1 MMKEIR
7 IAVLDQ
13 MDQVLSYM
21 DNTGPKSLHYY
32 DDELHEYLQG
42 SAYTYNFTCDACHE
56 DSQYIVEGNKI
67 SFRDEEQQKDYY
79 LNIVHVEKDEQEIRA
94 ECYGLLFELLN
105 EEKEAY
111 AAAQAMTFAQYYAVF
126 DPEGSTVLGLNEV
139 SDRSIKHEWTG
150 TETLLAR
157 LYSLANAF
165 SAEIEFITEL
175 NDDYSLKRVVVNV
188 YREHSDDY
196 QGIGRARTD
205 ITLRYGKEVTGI
217 TKTSDI
223 TELYTAIR
231 PTGKDGLQITDL
243 VKTEYDENG
252 NVEFQSSAG
261 NNAILAVQAR
271 DRFPSNLTRLDDG
284 YIMRIWSYE
293 TDNVEM
299 LYGQALAEL
308 KKLCEPQV
316 SYEVEGYFDTAIGDT
331 VNIVDEAYNPTL
343 YLNARVTEQ
352 IRSFTDPTQNK
363 TTFSNFRELQ
373 SQIDP
378 EILSR
383 VQALVDA
390 NRTYTCSI
398 ITDNGIIFKNSV
410 GSTTLTASVMDA
422 GVDLTD
428 SMVIDW
434 SKDGTSIRTS
444 KSVTVQAA
452 DIDGKAVYRYEAY
465 DADGALRGV
474 CEVTISN
481 VDDGE
486 QGPTGP
492 QGEQGPQGEK
502 GEKGDKGDKGDQGE
516 RGLQGLQ
523 GEKGDQGIPGP
534 AGEDGADGKTSY
546 THIAYSNSADGQTDF
561 SVSDSNRDYIGM
573 YVDFTATDSADPA
586 DYAWSKIKGADGAQ
600 GTPGKAGA
608 DGKTPYLHI
617 AYANSADGSTGFSTT
632 DSESKL
638 YIGQYTDYTAA
649 DSTDPD
655 DYAWTRIKGETGETG
670 AQGEKG
676 EKGDTG
682 PQGATGPK
690 GDTGDTGPKGD
701 KGDAG
706 TGVSNVDVQYYKSTS
721 STSLSGG
728 SWSTTNP
735 GWENGKYIWSKTV
748 VTYTSGT
755 TEESTP
761 VCITGAKGS
770 TGATGETGATGADGA
785 DGKGVKSIVEQYY
798 KSTSATS
805 LSGGS
810 WSATYPGW
818 ENGKYI
824 WTRSIITYTDNSTTT
839 TTAVCVTGQKGD
851 TGATGA
857 KGDKGDTGATG
868 PTGPKGDKGDTGEAG
883 VGIKSITEYYAVSSS
898 NSTAPT
904 SWGTSVPTMTTTDKY
919 LWNYE
924 RITYTN
930 NTTSDSAKRVI
941 GAYGNTGATGAKGDK
956 GDTGSTGATGPKGD
970 TGATGNG
977 IKSITNYYLAT
988 TAASGVTTSTSG
1000 WTTSVQTITT
1010 SKKYL
1015 WNYEK
1020 ITYTNGSTTNTTPH
1034 IIGVYGN
1041 TGATGPQGPK
1051 GDKGATGA
1059 TGQDGLPGSAVNLLK
1074 ASNTQKTST
1083 AYMIG
1088 TWDMTRAPKPGE
1100 KWTLIA
1106 ELSYNNN
1113 NANGRVDWYVGQTS
1127 SMVATF
1133 FKTKNSRQ
1141 VVVLHG
1147 TGKTNEIV
1155 GNWVRLYNYPSGS
1168 QVTATVYWICMYEGH
1183 VNPPVSWTPSS
1194 VELKGDKGETGPQ
1207 GPKGDTGAQGP
1218 KGDDGAAGEDG
1229 QMLYATC
1236 ETASATVA
1244 KVATLA
1250 AGTLTLK
1257 AGATVAVRFTYA
1269 NTASSPTLN
1278 VAGTGAKAIYT
1289 QGVRYAYWRANQTV
1303 VFTYDG
1309 SYWRVASEPVY
1320 ANTVTVGNPTAQN
1333 VYIDA
1338 DSIDI
1343 RKGSDALASFKQDE
1357 ISLGKW
1363 GSNTQAGDKASIK
1376 LFGNSGAI
1384 ELEIGGTRDVMRI
1397 GSGEMELKGYNAYI
1411 QIGREVNVY
1420 APDLILHTETEDISI
1435 SDLNRKT
1442 KWKLLSNT
1450 LGSTAVSLPGNYE
1463 ELLVLAIADSTD
1475 NYSKY
1480 SITIPHEI
1488 LSAQQETHRFKA
1500 GSYASANYNS
1510 EVLIGASEDAIRL
1523 LSFYISGNNRVDTC
1537 AMRVYYR

>member
-13 MDQVLSYM
+13 MDQVLGYM

-42 SAYTYNFTCDACHE
+42 SAYTYNFTCDATHE

-111 AAAQAMTFAQYYAVF
+111 AASQAMTFAQYYAVF

-139 SDRSIKHEWTG
+139 SDKSIKHEWTG

-271 DRFPSNLTRLDDG
+271 DRFPSNLTRLEDG
-284 YIMRIWSYE
+284 YIMRVWSYE

-378 EILSR
+378 ELLSR

-434 SKDGTSIRTS
+434 SKDGTSIGTS

-465 DADGALRGV
+465 DADGVLRGV

-502 GEKGDKGDKGDQGE
+502 GEKGD
-516 RGLQGLQ
+516 
-523 GEKGDQGIPGP
+523 
-534 AGEDGADGKTSY
+534 
-546 THIAYSNSADGQTDF
+546 
-561 SVSDSNRDYIGM
+561 
-573 YVDFTATDSADPA
+573 
-586 DYAWSKIKGADGAQ
+586 
-600 GTPGKAGA
+600 
-608 DGKTPYLHI
+608 
-617 AYANSADGSTGFSTT
+617 
-632 DSESKL
+632 
-638 YIGQYTDYTAA
+638 
-649 DSTDPD
+649 
-655 DYAWTRIKGETGETG
+655 
-670 AQGEKG
+670 
-676 EKGDTG
+676 TG

-701 KGDAG
+701 KGDTG
-706 TGVSNVDVQYYKSTS
+706 IGVSNVDVQYYKSTS

-904 SWGTSVPTMTTTDKY
+904 SWSTSVPTMTTTNKY

-941 GAYGNTGATGAKGDK
+941 GAYGNTGATGVKGDK

-1041 TGATGPQGPK
+1041 TGATGPQGPQ
-1051 GDKGATGA
+1051 GERGP
-1059 TGQDGLPGSAVNLLK
+1059 QGS
-1074 ASNTQKTST
+1074 
-1083 AYMIG
+1083 
-1088 TWDMTRAPKPGE
+1088 
-1100 KWTLIA
+1100 
-1106 ELSYNNN
+1106 
-1113 NANGRVDWYVGQTS
+1113 
-1127 SMVATF
+1127 
-1133 FKTKNSRQ
+1133 
-1141 VVVLHG
+1141 
-1147 TGKTNEIV
+1147 
-1155 GNWVRLYNYPSGS
+1155 
-1168 QVTATVYWICMYEGH
+1168 
-1183 VNPPVSWTPSS
+1183 
-1194 VELKGDKGETGPQ
+1194 TGPQ
-1207 GPKGDTGAQGP
+1207 GPSGS
-1218 KGDDGAAGEDG
+1218 AGEDG

-1236 ETASATVA
+1236 GTASATA
-1244 KVATLA
+1244 TKVATLA
-1250 AGTLTLK
+1250 AGKLTLK
-1257 AGATVAVRFTYA
+1257 AGATVSVRFTYA
-1269 NTASSPTLN
+1269 NTASSPTLD

-1320 ANTVTVGNPTAQN
+1320 ANTVTVGNPAAQN

-1363 GSNTQAGDKASIK
+1363 GRNTQTGDKASIK

-1411 QIGREVNVY
+1411 QIGSEVNVY
-1420 APDLILHTETEDISI
+1420 APDLILHTETEDISLLDMI
-1435 SDLNRKT
+1435 KIGAQQSYSENNWTITYRKIGINRIYFSASKTVSSIGSGANQLEAAALPFKVAFDQRLTVHLNVAGTPVGYGNFRFVP
-1442 KWKLLSNT
+1442 LSN
-1450 LGSTAVSLPGNYE
+1450 G
-1463 ELLVLAIADSTD
+1463 
-1475 NYSKY
+1475 
-1480 SITIPHEI
+1480 
-1488 LSAQQETHRFKA
+1488 LSAMYRNNTA
-1500 GSYASANYNS
+1500 YSAPVS
-1510 EVLIGASEDAIRL
+1510 MLICGELIVND
-1523 LSFYISGNNRVDTC
+1523 
-1537 AMRVYYR
+1537 

>member
-126 DPEGSTVLGLNEV
+126 DPEGSTVLGMNEV

-271 DRFPSNLTRLDDG
+271 DRFPSNLTRLEDG

-308 KKLCEPQV
+308 KKICEPQV

-378 EILSR
+378 ELLSR

-434 SKDGTSIRTS
+434 SKDGTSIGTS

-465 DADGALRGV
+465 DADGVLRGV

-492 QGEQGPQGEK
+492 QGEQGP
-502 GEKGDKGDKGDQGE
+502 
-516 RGLQGLQ
+516 
-523 GEKGDQGIPGP
+523 
-534 AGEDGADGKTSY
+534 
-546 THIAYSNSADGQTDF
+546 
-561 SVSDSNRDYIGM
+561 
-573 YVDFTATDSADPA
+573 
-586 DYAWSKIKGADGAQ
+586 
-600 GTPGKAGA
+600 
-608 DGKTPYLHI
+608 
-617 AYANSADGSTGFSTT
+617 
-632 DSESKL
+632 
-638 YIGQYTDYTAA
+638 
-649 DSTDPD
+649 
-655 DYAWTRIKGETGETG
+655 
-670 AQGEKG
+670 QGEKG

-748 VTYTSGT
+748 VTYTDGT

-770 TGATGETGATGADGA
+770 TGATGKTGAAGADGA

-904 SWGTSVPTMTTTDKY
+904 SWSTSVPTMTTTNKY

-977 IKSITNYYLAT
+977 ISSITNYYLAS
-988 TAASGVTTSTSG
+988 ASSSGVTTSTSG
-1000 WTTSVQTITT
+1000 WTTTIQSTST
-1010 SKKYL
+1010 SKRYL

-1020 ITYTNGSTTNTTPH
+1020 IAYTNGNTVNTTPV
-1034 IIGVYGN
+1034 IIGTHGA
-1041 TGATGPQGPK
+1041 TGATGPK
-1051 GDKGATGA
+1051 GDKGDTGA
-1059 TGQDGLPGSAVNLLK
+1059 T
-1074 ASNTQKTST
+1074 
-1083 AYMIG
+1083 
-1088 TWDMTRAPKPGE
+1088 
-1100 KWTLIA
+1100 
-1106 ELSYNNN
+1106 
-1113 NANGRVDWYVGQTS
+1113 
-1127 SMVATF
+1127 
-1133 FKTKNSRQ
+1133 
-1141 VVVLHG
+1141 
-1147 TGKTNEIV
+1147 
-1155 GNWVRLYNYPSGS
+1155 
-1168 QVTATVYWICMYEGH
+1168 
-1183 VNPPVSWTPSS
+1183 
-1194 VELKGDKGETGPQ
+1194 
-1207 GPKGDTGAQGP
+1207 GPKGDT
-1218 KGDDGAAGEDG
+1218 GAAGEDG
-1229 QMLYATC
+1229 QMLYATSS
-1236 ETASATVA
+1236 TAAGTAA

-1250 AGTLTLK
+1250 AGSLTLT

-1320 ANTVTVGNPTAQN
+1320 ANTVTVGNPAAQN

-1363 GSNTQAGDKASIK
+1363 GSNTQTGDKASIK

-1411 QIGREVNVY
+1411 QIGGEVNVY

-1435 SDLNRKT
+1435 SELNRKMPRTQTLT
-1442 KWKLLSNT
+1442 K
-1450 LGSTAVSLPGNYE
+1450 
-1463 ELLVLAIADSTD
+1463 D
-1475 NYSKY
+1475 
-1480 SITIPHEI
+1480 
-1488 LSAQQETHRFKA
+1488 
-1500 GSYASANYNS
+1500 
-1510 EVLIGASEDAIRL
+1510 VLIGANANVATNMGTISVPAGYKFAGVFPAGHRYVDALQVTYDKNNGNSIYAYIKSYYGASNLEDTL
-1523 LSFYISGNNRVDTC
+1523 NCTVLYLPE
-1537 AMRVYYR
+1537 

>member
-13 MDQVLSYM
+13 MDQVLGYM

-42 SAYTYNFTCDACHE
+42 SAYTYNFTCDATHE

-111 AAAQAMTFAQYYAVF
+111 AASQAMTFAQYYAVF

-139 SDRSIKHEWTG
+139 SDKSIKHEWTG

-271 DRFPSNLTRLDDG
+271 DRFPSNLTRLEDG
-284 YIMRIWSYE
+284 YIMRVWSYE

-378 EILSR
+378 ELLSR

-434 SKDGTSIRTS
+434 SKDGTSIGTS

-465 DADGALRGV
+465 DADGVLRGV

-690 GDTGDTGPKGD
+690 GEQGEKGDKGDTGPKGD

-748 VTYTSGT
+748 VTYTDGT

-770 TGATGETGATGADGA
+770 TGATGETGAAGADGA

-851 TGATGA
+851 TGATGP

-868 PTGPKGDKGDTGEAG
+868 PKGDT
-883 VGIKSITEYYAVSSS
+883 
-898 NSTAPT
+898 
-904 SWGTSVPTMTTTDKY
+904 
-919 LWNYE
+919 
-924 RITYTN
+924 
-930 NTTSDSAKRVI
+930 
-941 GAYGNTGATGAKGDK
+941 
-956 GDTGSTGATGPKGD
+956 
-970 TGATGNG
+970 
-977 IKSITNYYLAT
+977 
-988 TAASGVTTSTSG
+988 
-1000 WTTSVQTITT
+1000 
-1010 SKKYL
+1010 
-1015 WNYEK
+1015 
-1020 ITYTNGSTTNTTPH
+1020 
-1034 IIGVYGN
+1034 
-1041 TGATGPQGPK
+1041 
-1051 GDKGATGA
+1051 
-1059 TGQDGLPGSAVNLLK
+1059 
-1074 ASNTQKTST
+1074 
-1083 AYMIG
+1083 
-1088 TWDMTRAPKPGE
+1088 
-1100 KWTLIA
+1100 
-1106 ELSYNNN
+1106 
-1113 NANGRVDWYVGQTS
+1113 
-1127 SMVATF
+1127 
-1133 FKTKNSRQ
+1133 
-1141 VVVLHG
+1141 
-1147 TGKTNEIV
+1147 
-1155 GNWVRLYNYPSGS
+1155 
-1168 QVTATVYWICMYEGH
+1168 
-1183 VNPPVSWTPSS
+1183 
-1194 VELKGDKGETGPQ
+1194 
-1207 GPKGDTGAQGP
+1207 
-1218 KGDDGAAGEDG
+1218 GAAGEDG
-1229 QMLYATC
+1229 QMLYATSS
-1236 ETASATVA
+1236 TAAGTAA

-1250 AGTLTLK
+1250 AGSLALT

-1320 ANTVTVGNPTAQN
+1320 ANTVTVGNPAAQN

-1363 GSNTQAGDKASIK
+1363 GSNTQTGDKASIK

-1420 APDLILHTETEDISI
+1420 APDLILHTETEDISLLDMI
-1435 SDLNRKT
+1435 KIGAQQSYSENNWTITYRKIGINRIYFSASKTVSSIGSGANQLEAAALPFKVAFDQRLTVHLNVAGTPVGYGNFRFVP
-1442 KWKLLSNT
+1442 LSN
-1450 LGSTAVSLPGNYE
+1450 G
-1463 ELLVLAIADSTD
+1463 
-1475 NYSKY
+1475 
-1480 SITIPHEI
+1480 
-1488 LSAQQETHRFKA
+1488 LSAMYRNNTA
-1500 GSYASANYNS
+1500 YSAPVS
-1510 EVLIGASEDAIRL
+1510 MLICGELIVND
-1523 LSFYISGNNRVDTC
+1523 
-1537 AMRVYYR
+1537 

>member
-13 MDQVLSYM
+13 MDQVLGYM

-157 LYSLANAF
+157 LYSLANVF

-231 PTGKDGLQITDL
+231 PTGKDGSQITDL

-271 DRFPSNLTRLDDG
+271 DRFPSNLTRLEDG

-308 KKLCEPQV
+308 KKICEPQV

-331 VNIVDEAYNPTL
+331 VNIVDEAYNPIL

-378 EILSR
+378 ELLSR

-434 SKDGTSIRTS
+434 SKDGTSIGTS

-465 DADGALRGV
+465 DADGVLRGV

-534 AGEDGADGKTSY
+534 AGEDGEDGKTSY
-546 THIAYSNSADGQTDF
+546 THIAYANSADGQTDF

-573 YVDFTATDSADPA
+573 YVDFAATDSTDPT
-586 DYAWSKIKGADGAQ
+586 DYAWSKIKGADGSQ

-701 KGDAG
+701 KGDTG
-706 TGVSNVDVQYYKSTS
+706 IGVSNVDVQYYKSTS

-770 TGATGETGATGADGA
+770 TGATGETGAAGADGA

-818 ENGKYI
+818 ENEKYI

-851 TGATGA
+851 TGATGP

-868 PTGPKGDKGDTGEAG
+868 PKGDT
-883 VGIKSITEYYAVSSS
+883 
-898 NSTAPT
+898 
-904 SWGTSVPTMTTTDKY
+904 
-919 LWNYE
+919 
-924 RITYTN
+924 
-930 NTTSDSAKRVI
+930 
-941 GAYGNTGATGAKGDK
+941 
-956 GDTGSTGATGPKGD
+956 
-970 TGATGNG
+970 
-977 IKSITNYYLAT
+977 
-988 TAASGVTTSTSG
+988 
-1000 WTTSVQTITT
+1000 
-1010 SKKYL
+1010 
-1015 WNYEK
+1015 
-1020 ITYTNGSTTNTTPH
+1020 
-1034 IIGVYGN
+1034 
-1041 TGATGPQGPK
+1041 
-1051 GDKGATGA
+1051 
-1059 TGQDGLPGSAVNLLK
+1059 
-1074 ASNTQKTST
+1074 
-1083 AYMIG
+1083 
-1088 TWDMTRAPKPGE
+1088 
-1100 KWTLIA
+1100 
-1106 ELSYNNN
+1106 
-1113 NANGRVDWYVGQTS
+1113 
-1127 SMVATF
+1127 
-1133 FKTKNSRQ
+1133 
-1141 VVVLHG
+1141 
-1147 TGKTNEIV
+1147 
-1155 GNWVRLYNYPSGS
+1155 
-1168 QVTATVYWICMYEGH
+1168 
-1183 VNPPVSWTPSS
+1183 
-1194 VELKGDKGETGPQ
+1194 
-1207 GPKGDTGAQGP
+1207 
-1218 KGDDGAAGEDG
+1218 GAAGEDG
-1229 QMLYATC
+1229 QMLYATSS
-1236 ETASATVA
+1236 TAAGTAA

-1250 AGTLTLK
+1250 AGSLTLT

-1303 VFTYDG
+1303 VFTYDD

-1320 ANTVTVGNPTAQN
+1320 ANTVTVGNPAAQN

-1363 GSNTQAGDKASIK
+1363 GSNTQTGDKASIK

-1411 QIGREVNVY
+1411 QIGTEVNVY
-1420 APDLILHTETEDISI
+1420 APDLILHTETEDISLLDMI
-1435 SDLNRKT
+1435 KIGAQQSYSENNWTITYRKIGINRIYFSASKTVSSIGSGANQLEAAALPFKVAFDQRLTVHLNVAGTPVGYGNFRFVP
-1442 KWKLLSNT
+1442 LSN
-1450 LGSTAVSLPGNYE
+1450 G
-1463 ELLVLAIADSTD
+1463 
-1475 NYSKY
+1475 
-1480 SITIPHEI
+1480 
-1488 LSAQQETHRFKA
+1488 LSAMYRNNTA
-1500 GSYASANYNS
+1500 YSAPVS
-1510 EVLIGASEDAIRL
+1510 MLICGELIVND
-1523 LSFYISGNNRVDTC
+1523 
-1537 AMRVYYR
+1537 

>member
-13 MDQVLSYM
+13 MDQVLGYM

-42 SAYTYNFTCDACHE
+42 SAYTYNFTCDATHE

-111 AAAQAMTFAQYYAVF
+111 AASQAMTFAQYYAVF

-139 SDRSIKHEWTG
+139 SDKSIKHEWTG

-271 DRFPSNLTRLDDG
+271 DRFPSNLTRLEDG
-284 YIMRIWSYE
+284 YIMRVWSYE

-378 EILSR
+378 ELLSR

-434 SKDGTSIRTS
+434 SKDGTSIGTS

-465 DADGALRGV
+465 DADGVLRGV

-690 GDTGDTGPKGD
+690 GEQGEKGDKGDTGPKGD

-748 VTYTSGT
+748 VTYTDGT

-770 TGATGETGATGADGA
+770 TGATGETGAAGADGA

-898 NSTAPT
+898 NSTVPT
-904 SWGTSVPTMTTTDKY
+904 SWSTSVPTMTTTNKY

-1041 TGATGPQGPK
+1041 TGATGPQGPQ
-1051 GDKGATGA
+1051 GERGP
-1059 TGQDGLPGSAVNLLK
+1059 QGS
-1074 ASNTQKTST
+1074 
-1083 AYMIG
+1083 
-1088 TWDMTRAPKPGE
+1088 
-1100 KWTLIA
+1100 
-1106 ELSYNNN
+1106 
-1113 NANGRVDWYVGQTS
+1113 
-1127 SMVATF
+1127 
-1133 FKTKNSRQ
+1133 
-1141 VVVLHG
+1141 
-1147 TGKTNEIV
+1147 
-1155 GNWVRLYNYPSGS
+1155 
-1168 QVTATVYWICMYEGH
+1168 
-1183 VNPPVSWTPSS
+1183 
-1194 VELKGDKGETGPQ
+1194 TGPQ
-1207 GPKGDTGAQGP
+1207 GPSGS
-1218 KGDDGAAGEDG
+1218 AGEDG

-1236 ETASATVA
+1236 GTASATA
-1244 KVATLA
+1244 TKVATLA
-1250 AGTLTLK
+1250 AGKLTLK

-1278 VAGTGAKAIYT
+1278 VARTGAKAIYT

-1320 ANTVTVGNPTAQN
+1320 ANTVTVGNPAAQN

-1343 RKGSDALASFKQDE
+1343 RKGSDALASFKQDK

-1363 GSNTQAGDKASIK
+1363 GSNTQTGDKASIK

-1420 APDLILHTETEDISI
+1420 APDLILHTETEDISLLDMI
-1435 SDLNRKT
+1435 KIGAQQSYSENNWTITYRKIGINRIYFSASKTVSSIGSGANQLEAAALPFKVAFDQRLTVHLNVSGTPVGYGNFRFVP
-1442 KWKLLSNT
+1442 LSN
-1450 LGSTAVSLPGNYE
+1450 G
-1463 ELLVLAIADSTD
+1463 
-1475 NYSKY
+1475 
-1480 SITIPHEI
+1480 
-1488 LSAQQETHRFKA
+1488 LSAMYRNNTA
-1500 GSYASANYNS
+1500 YSAPVS
-1510 EVLIGASEDAIRL
+1510 MLICGELIVND
-1523 LSFYISGNNRVDTC
+1523 
-1537 AMRVYYR
+1537 

>member
-13 MDQVLSYM
+13 MDQVLGYM

-42 SAYTYNFTCDACHE
+42 SAYTYNFTCDATHE

-111 AAAQAMTFAQYYAVF
+111 AASQAMTFAQYYAVF

-139 SDRSIKHEWTG
+139 SDKSIKHEWTG

-271 DRFPSNLTRLDDG
+271 DRFPSNLTRLEDG
-284 YIMRIWSYE
+284 YIMRVWSYE

-378 EILSR
+378 ELLSR

-434 SKDGTSIRTS
+434 SKDGTSIGTS

-465 DADGALRGV
+465 DADGVLRGV

-690 GDTGDTGPKGD
+690 GEQGEKGDKGDTGPKGD

-904 SWGTSVPTMTTTDKY
+904 SWSTSVPTMTTTNKY

-941 GAYGNTGATGAKGDK
+941 GAYGNTGATGVKGDK

-1041 TGATGPQGPK
+1041 TGATGPQGPQ
-1051 GDKGATGA
+1051 GERGP
-1059 TGQDGLPGSAVNLLK
+1059 QGS
-1074 ASNTQKTST
+1074 
-1083 AYMIG
+1083 
-1088 TWDMTRAPKPGE
+1088 
-1100 KWTLIA
+1100 
-1106 ELSYNNN
+1106 
-1113 NANGRVDWYVGQTS
+1113 
-1127 SMVATF
+1127 
-1133 FKTKNSRQ
+1133 
-1141 VVVLHG
+1141 
-1147 TGKTNEIV
+1147 
-1155 GNWVRLYNYPSGS
+1155 
-1168 QVTATVYWICMYEGH
+1168 
-1183 VNPPVSWTPSS
+1183 
-1194 VELKGDKGETGPQ
+1194 TGPQ
-1207 GPKGDTGAQGP
+1207 GPSGS
-1218 KGDDGAAGEDG
+1218 AGEDG

-1236 ETASATVA
+1236 GTASATA
-1244 KVATLA
+1244 TKVATLA
-1250 AGTLTLK
+1250 AGKLTLK
-1257 AGATVAVRFTYA
+1257 AGATVSVRFTYA
-1269 NTASSPTLN
+1269 NTASSPTLD

-1320 ANTVTVGNPTAQN
+1320 ANTVTVGNPAAQN

-1363 GSNTQAGDKASIK
+1363 GRNTQTGDKASIK

-1411 QIGREVNVY
+1411 QIGSEVNVY
-1420 APDLILHTETEDISI
+1420 APDLILHTETEDISLLDMI
-1435 SDLNRKT
+1435 KIGAQQSYSENNWTITYRKIGINRIYFSASKTVSSIGSGANQLEAAALPFKVAFDQRLTVHLNVAGTPVGYGNFRFVP
-1442 KWKLLSNT
+1442 LSN
-1450 LGSTAVSLPGNYE
+1450 G
-1463 ELLVLAIADSTD
+1463 
-1475 NYSKY
+1475 
-1480 SITIPHEI
+1480 
-1488 LSAQQETHRFKA
+1488 LSAMYRNNTA
-1500 GSYASANYNS
+1500 YSAPVS
-1510 EVLIGASEDAIRL
+1510 MLICGELIVND
-1523 LSFYISGNNRVDTC
+1523 
-1537 AMRVYYR
+1537 